1 MSKIRLIFLLLVT
14 SICCCYAQKESTSVT
29 PILRNEALALRYGE
43 DKDSWPLWAR
53 GSVDLSNGM
62 DLNSLKMEKLTCDGA
77 KIEFDE
83 HLSFQNMESAYAVK
97 KVIQNGFS
105 FAYVNG
111 QWVFDSS
118 VMKMDRTAPIQGRI
132 ESKGIELNE
141 LSTIREKFRKSYDWR
156 DGYPNMLLSVIP
168 EEYWNDIVLVIFSI
182 AKSDDT
188 LQLFYYKEKLFFMY
202 KGISISDK

>member
-14 SICCCYAQKESTSVT
+14 SICCYAQKESTSVR
-29 PILRNEALALRYGE
+29 PILRNEAFALRYGE

-53 GSVDLSNGM
+53 DSVDLSNGM
-62 DLNSLKMEKLTCDGA
+62 DLNSLSMNALTCDGA

-83 HLSFQNMESAYAVK
+83 TLDFESMESAYAVK

-105 FAYVNG
+105 FAYVND
-111 QWVFDSS
+111 QWLFDSS
-118 VMKMDRTAPIQGRI
+118 IMKIDRTAPIQCRI
-132 ESKGIELNE
+132 ESKGIALNE
-141 LSTIREKFRKSYDWR
+141 LSTIREKFPKSYDWR
-156 DGYPNMLLSVIP
+156 DGIPNMLLSVIS

-202 KGISISDK
+202 KGISTSDK